1 MPDRFRTDAG
11 RLDWNDLR
19 YVLALSRHGS
29 LSAAA
34 RSLKVNHATVARR
47 VAALEAALGTALFDR
62 HARGYRPTAA
72 AQPVIAAAEQVEAP
86 LLQLGRLAGARQA
99 EQVEGLVRITA
110 TEGVASH
117 AIAPALPA
125 LLRRWPRLQV
135 EIVVEHR
142 SLSLARREADIA
154 FRWAQ
159 PEAGELYASRLGAV
173 PYRLYRTA
181 ALADRDLVAQYDETL
196 ADIPESRW
204 LARQSELRP
213 ALSSNSMQPLLAAAR
228 AGACAVLLPDYVGR
242 QFPELLPE
250 TGKPPVVRDL
260 WLVLHRD
267 LRKAPRV
274 RAVGDHL
281 ATAIRAILR
290 G

>member
-1 MPDRFRTDAG
+1 MTEHFRTDD

-19 YVLALSRHGS
+19 YVLALARHGS

-47 VAALEAALGTALFDR
+47 VAALEAVLGTALFDR

-86 LLQLGRLAGARQA
+86 LLQLGRMAGARQA
-99 EQVEGLVRITA
+99 EQIEGLVRVTA
-110 TEGVASH
+110 TEGIA
-117 AIAPALPA
+117 AYALAPALPA
-125 LLRRWPRLQV
+125 LLRRWPKLQI

-142 SLSLARREADIA
+142 ALSLARREADIA
-154 FRWAQ
+154 FRWARPQ
-159 PEAGELYASRLGAV
+159 AGELYASRLGSI
-173 PYRLYRTA
+173 PYRVYRAA
-181 ALADRDLVAQYDETL
+181 ALIDRSMIARYDESL
-196 ADIPESRW
+196 ADLPESRW
-204 LARQSELRP
+204 LAGQAGLQP
-213 ALSSNSMQPLLAAAR
+213 ALSSNSMMPLLAAAR

-242 QFPELLPE
+242 QCAELSAEP
-250 TGKPPVVRDL
+250 GKPVVSRDL

-274 RAVGDHL
+274 RAVSDHL
-281 ATAIRAILR
+281 AAALR
-290 G
+290 NTLQV